1 MLNLQVNFSCA
12 WLLLLI
18 VPAVLLT
25 LLPYFKLSKKFRKT
39 RNRISSVVLHLT
51 ALVLCIFVLSG
62 MTFDYEVHNSENELV
77 LVVDASYSTAEEK
90 QAKDDFVRSVI
101 EMTNTD
107 VYSLGIVTFG
117 LKPVCAVPLTDDLR
131 NAFNL
136 YQNSLQPDVTAT
148 DISSALVFAR
158 DMLTHPES
166 AKIVLLSDG
175 VETDGKASSVVK
187 SIVAEGTRIDSVLCG
202 SLSGEDEVQALS
214 VGLPDSNILRGE
226 QFEITLSVA
235 SSRKGETPVTVTLFD
250 NGEECQSVSASVRE
264 GVQDIAIP
272 HSLEEEGLHALRFR
286 VDADADAVSQNNELY
301 SYMYLN
307 LFDKVLI
314 VESSEGISQ
323 EICALLEGYEV
334 TTVRPDESSLPK
346 TLDELCAFD
355 EVILNN
361 IANSD
366 LPEGFDEILNRYVYE
381 AGGGLF
387 TVGGSEG
394 IDLALRCMVDPGDE
408 VIVPSNTFIATVLAI
423 SYAGSRHD
431 DSHRRFGQYVFGYG
445 RRHGSENRRRKKRG
459 GQHGQRLHL
468 FKRKRL
474 LRGYDF
480 ERRLYRGRIAFAHDA
495 SGRNHRSHLRRGKGR
510 RNAVYAGGQ
519 SCGHGF
525 ESLVHERQNRKNAR
539 RHDNRRRGGGL

>member
-101 EMTNTD
+101 EMTNTE

-314 VESSEGISQ
+314 VESNEGISQ

-366 LPEGFDEILNRYVYE
+366 LP
-381 AGGGLF
+381 
-387 TVGGSEG
+387 
-394 IDLALRCMVDPGDE
+394 
-408 VIVPSNTFIATVLAI
+408 
-423 SYAGSRHD
+423 
-431 DSHRRFGQYVFGYG
+431 
-445 RRHGSENRRRKKRG
+445 
-459 GQHGQRLHL
+459 
-468 FKRKRL
+468 
-474 LRGYDF
+474 
-480 ERRLYRGRIAFAHDA
+480 
-495 SGRNHRSHLRRGKGR
+495 
-510 RNAVYAGGQ
+510 
-519 SCGHGF
+519 
-525 ESLVHERQNRKNAR
+525 
-539 RHDNRRRGGGL
+539 

>member
-187 SIVAEGTRIDSVLCG
+187 SIVAEGTRIDS
-202 SLSGEDEVQALS
+202 EKAKH
-214 VGLPDSNILRGE
+214 P
-226 QFEITLSVA
+226 
-235 SSRKGETPVTVTLFD
+235 SR
-250 NGEECQSVSASVRE
+250 
-264 GVQDIAIP
+264 
-272 HSLEEEGLHALRFR
+272 
-286 VDADADAVSQNNELY
+286 
-301 SYMYLN
+301 
-307 LFDKVLI
+307 
-314 VESSEGISQ
+314 
-323 EICALLEGYEV
+323 
-334 TTVRPDESSLPK
+334 
-346 TLDELCAFD
+346 
-355 EVILNN
+355 
-361 IANSD
+361 
-366 LPEGFDEILNRYVYE
+366 
-381 AGGGLF
+381 
-387 TVGGSEG
+387 
-394 IDLALRCMVDPGDE
+394 
-408 VIVPSNTFIATVLAI
+408 
-423 SYAGSRHD
+423 
-431 DSHRRFGQYVFGYG
+431 
-445 RRHGSENRRRKKRG
+445 
-459 GQHGQRLHL
+459 
-468 FKRKRL
+468 
-474 LRGYDF
+474 
-480 ERRLYRGRIAFAHDA
+480 
-495 SGRNHRSHLRRGKGR
+495 
-510 RNAVYAGGQ
+510 
-519 SCGHGF
+519 
-525 ESLVHERQNRKNAR
+525 
-539 RHDNRRRGGGL
+539 

>member
-166 AKIVLLSDG
+166 AKIVLLNG
-175 VETDGKASSVVK
+175 RK
-187 SIVAEGTRIDSVLCG
+187 SLLRCQIDCCG
-202 SLSGEDEVQALS
+202 GHAHRQ
-214 VGLPDSNILRGE
+214 R
-226 QFEITLSVA
+226 
-235 SSRKGETPVTVTLFD
+235 
-250 NGEECQSVSASVRE
+250 SVRLPV
-264 GVQDIAIP
+264 GRGRG
-272 HSLEEEGLHALRFR
+272 SGALGG
-286 VDADADAVSQNNELY
+286 A
-301 SYMYLN
+301 
-307 LFDKVLI
+307 
-314 VESSEGISQ
+314 
-323 EICALLEGYEV
+323 
-334 TTVRPDESSLPK
+334 
-346 TLDELCAFD
+346 
-355 EVILNN
+355 
-361 IANSD
+361 
-366 LPEGFDEILNRYVYE
+366 
-381 AGGGLF
+381 AGQ
-387 TVGGSEG
+387 
-394 IDLALRCMVDPGDE
+394 
-408 VIVPSNTFIATVLAI
+408 
-423 SYAGSRHD
+423 
-431 DSHRRFGQYVFGYG
+431 QY
-445 RRHGSENRRRKKRG
+445 
-459 GQHGQRLHL
+459 
-468 FKRKRL
+468 
-474 LRGYDF
+474 F
-480 ERRLYRGRIAFAHDA
+480 ERR
-495 SGRNHRSHLRRGKGR
+495 
-510 RNAVYAGGQ
+510 AV
-519 SCGHGF
+519 
-525 ESLVHERQNRKNAR
+525 
-539 RHDNRRRGGGL
+539 